1 MSWSVS
7 CTCSDSSRPVLVG
20 VPCMLFR
27 LKQHPHTSGV
37 IPLMRYRSPLYALSN
52 GIHCDAQHLS
62 GLGHRSPVGSRLSG
76 TVLVGISRLSSTI
89 LAVTS
94 RLSSTVLYG
103 VLFLH
108 NL

>member
-1 MSWSVS
+1 MTLTLCLVH
-7 CTCSDSSRPVLVG
+7 VLVG
-20 VPCMLFR
+20 VMYMFGLVPTSTSRCPLHALSR

-52 GIHCDAQHLS
+52 GIYCDAQHLS

-76 TVLVGISRLSSTI
+76 TI